1 MRKNVSAALVGSL
14 LLVLFT
20 GCTHSSQIRQTAA
33 PQEPATDP
41 AIVAE
46 AALSSP
52 LVFVIYGD
60 MRFTDPSEMVASEP
74 AARHALVVKIAAER
88 PDALF
93 LTGDVPWHGGT
104 TDDYRVY
111 HDETA
116 VWRERRL
123 RVYPALG
130 NHEFQGCEEPTCLE
144 NWWAAF
150 PQSRRQR
157 WYSVTLGTKVRVL
170 ALDSNASLL
179 SASPQAVWLER
190 QIDALPESVGFVII
204 LLHHPPVTDSSSG
217 VRANEQAL
225 AEYLRSRTPQSSAR
239 FLVCAAHVHNYER
252 FERDGVV
259 YLVSGG
265 GGAKPSPV
273 TRSDADLYKDNE
285 FPNFH
290 YLRFEMEGQRLR
302 GEMVRLTDYDAPSPG
317 MWTVKDRFELSRR
330 SPVR

>member
-130 NHEFQGCEEPTCLE
+130 NHEFQGSAPRMFT
-144 NWWAAF
+144 
-150 PQSRRQR
+150 
-157 WYSVTLGTKVRVL
+157 TT
-170 ALDSNASLL
+170 
-179 SASPQAVWLER
+179 SASSGTAWSTSCQAVEAPSRPPSRDPTRTSIRTTNFPTSTTCASRWR
-190 QIDALPESVGFVII
+190 GSVCGVKW
-204 LLHHPPVTDSSSG
+204 SG
-217 VRANEQAL
+217 LQ
-225 AEYLRSRTPQSSAR
+225 T
-239 FLVCAAHVHNYER
+239 
-252 FERDGVV
+252 
-259 YLVSGG
+259 
-265 GGAKPSPV
+265 
-273 TRSDADLYKDNE
+273 T
-285 FPNFH
+285 
-290 YLRFEMEGQRLR
+290 MRLR
-302 GEMVRLTDYDAPSPG
+302 PG
-317 MWTVKDRFELSRR
+317 CGLSKIGLSFRGGR
-330 SPVR
+330 QSAEQ